1 MNKLTYSL
9 CAAFAAATL
18 CAAEAAPTLES
29 GGTDWASR
37 LRVSANGFGRFG
49 TKGSIDGVGRDRGEL
64 WGMGLDVQFNL
75 LPKERFNLWFGLG
88 VDWLPEQDLADCAY
102 TERGGVPGYDYT
114 YTMTDKI
121 RFSSYG
127 ARVMLIPEWKVCE
140 AFALGLR
147 LGLGLDHVRG
157 EVDEEWRYSDALG
170 TDGGVDRY
178 KSSDNLLTGIVG
190 LQATWNVTDHFG
202 FFAYAEGRFGGD
214 LDLEAAGAKIGS
226 VDGTSFEAGIGLHWV
241 F

>member
-75 LPKERFNLWFGLG
+75 LPKERFNLWLG
-88 VDWLPEQDLADCAY
+88 VGTSYVPEQELCTLDR
-102 TERGGVPGYDYT
+102 TE
-114 YTMTDKI
+114 
-121 RFSSYG
+121 SAYG
-127 ARVMLIPEWKVCE
+127 ATGSTHEKLEVESYDFRVMLIPEYKVCD
-140 AFALGLR
+140 ALALGLR
-147 LGLGLDHVRG
+147 LGVGVGHTKVKESWTQTLSYAGDTFG
-157 EVDEEWRYSDALG
+157 AGGTNENSDTSLI
-170 TDGGVDRY
+170 
-178 KSSDNLLTGIVG
+178 GIVG

-202 FFAYAEGRFGGD
+202 LFAYADGHFGAD
-214 LDLEAAGAKIGS
+214 TDIEAAGAKIGS